1 MEGKEQIEQIALECG
16 MPNGKAYTKTFREL
30 MEFCPV
36 LTAGSL
42 DKISSTAKMR
52 KEELCSW
59 MKKQKSLLF
68 HLVEGNRQMVYED
81 AKLVIWK
88 EQEKFCCQVKEMWRD
103 VTVTNGK
110 IEVFFEET

>member
-1 MEGKEQIEQIALECG
+1 M
-16 MPNGKAYTKTFREL
+16 
-30 MEFCPV
+30 

-42 DKISSTAKMR
+42 DKIYSKD
-52 KEELCSW
+52 EEGRVMQLDEE
-59 MKKQKSLLF
+59 QKSLLS

-88 EQEKFCCQVKEMWRD
+88 EQEKFCCQVKEMWSD
-103 VTVTNGK
+103 VTVAANGK